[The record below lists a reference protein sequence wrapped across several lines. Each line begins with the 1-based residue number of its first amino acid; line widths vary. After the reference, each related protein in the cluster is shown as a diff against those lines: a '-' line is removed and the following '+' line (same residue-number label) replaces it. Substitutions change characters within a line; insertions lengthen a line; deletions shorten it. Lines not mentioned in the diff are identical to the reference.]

1 MTKHIKDQINLKST
15 LYKSKKFMKLQN
27 LSTEISNMISLRKEE
42 YYISLSEKLNNRST
56 RSKTYWSIIKS
67 FYKGSK
73 VPLIHPLLVT
83 KKLSDFKEKANLFNV
98 FFFSMHT
105 YF

>member
-1 MTKHIKDQINLKST
+1 
-15 LYKSKKFMKLQN
+15 
-27 LSTEISNMISLRKEE
+27 MISLRKEE

-73 VPLIHPLLVT
+73 VPLIPPLLVT
-83 KKLSDFKEKANLFNV
+83 KKCIRFQRES
-98 FFFSMHT
+98 
-105 YF
+105 